1 MLGRNWLSD
10 FDVVSFQSCTF
21 NSPSSVGLLMD
32 RPVVA
37 SSADEDE
44 DEDEDEDDDDEDDD
58 DDDFDDDED
67 FDDDFDD
74 DLEDDDLDDDLD
86 DEHRHS
92 C

>member
-44 DEDEDEDDDDEDDD
+44 DEDEDDPDGFFDEIGGDDED
-58 DDDFDDDED
+58 E
-67 FDDDFDD
+67 
-74 DLEDDDLDDDLD
+74 
-86 DEHRHS
+86 
-92 C
+92 